1 MKAAIVAIIVKIRS
15 DSELKMVFRKI
26 KDNAG
31 IIFTSLW
38 SYRIIRF
45 GLSAI
50 FIYAGIIKLFDPK
63 GFARIISSYDIVPEA
78 LLPIVAIG
86 LPLLET
92 VAGIGLLL
100 EIRGS
105 LAVISFLLGLFVCIL
120 GYGILN
126 DLSVDCGCFGTEELA
141 QQNALRYA
149 FYRDLFLAGIILP
162 YLYLSRWSRAHSI
175 LNHKTPGEESEDRAP

>member
-1 MKAAIVAIIVKIRS
+1 
-15 DSELKMVFRKI
+15 MVFRKVENI
-26 KDNAG
+26 VG

-50 FIYAGIIKLFDPK
+50 FIYAGVIKLFDPK
-63 GFARIISSYDIVPEA
+63 DFARIISSYDIIPEA
-78 LLPIVAIG
+78 LLPVVAIG

-100 EIRGS
+100 DIRGS
-105 LAVISFLLGLFVCIL
+105 LAVISLLLGLFVCIL

-126 DLSVDCGCFGTEELA
+126 DLSVDCGCFGIEELTK
-141 QQNALRYA
+141 QDALHQA
-149 FYRDLFLAGIILP
+149 FWRDLFLAGIILP
-162 YLYLSRWSRAHSI
+162 YLYLSRWYRTRSV
-175 LNHKTPGEESEDRAP
+175 LNHKTLGVEADDRDP